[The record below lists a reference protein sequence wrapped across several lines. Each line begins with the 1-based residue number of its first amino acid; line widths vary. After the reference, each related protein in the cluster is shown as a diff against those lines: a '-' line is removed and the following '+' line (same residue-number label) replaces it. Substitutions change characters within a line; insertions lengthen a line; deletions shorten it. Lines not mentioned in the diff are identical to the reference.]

1 MRCSAPHGWNSTPP
15 DCFFILYGPFLILL
29 GLIGWAIGLFV
40 LLILMRMA
48 GTEDRAARHAQK
60 RLDPFPTSRSPSGAS
75 ALERT
80 DPVPAMSDC
89 ADRHPS
95 R

>member
-1 MRCSAPHGWNSTPP
+1 MDLSW
-15 DCFFILYGPFLILL
+15 ILL

-60 RLDPFPTSRSPSGAS
+60 RLDPFSDVTITQRGERP
-75 ALERT
+75 ERT

>member
-1 MRCSAPHGWNSTPP
+1 MDLSW
-15 DCFFILYGPFLILL
+15 ILL

-60 RLDPFPTSRSPSGAS
+60 HLDPFTEVTITQLGEPPQEDNS
-75 ALERT
+75 A
-80 DPVPAMSDC
+80 PAVSDC
-89 ADRHPS
+89 ADRQSP